1 MQANDERPLSEILD
15 ELERR
20 VAARF
25 IEKRCSESE
34 TSETALAFDWTA
46 EWLNPTATALAGQ
59 TLEIST
65 VGKPLPP
72 PLQFPRP
79 QWITYPNRRVVILI
93 TCDRAL
99 DLWDDLTLE
108 QRAQIAF
115 LLEHGGRERIA

>member
-1 MQANDERPLSEILD
+1 MTDSEPMPIDLD

-20 VAARF
+20 VAERF
-25 IEKRCSESE
+25 MEKRCSESDI
-34 TSETALAFDWTA
+34 SDAPAFDWT
-46 EWLNPTATALAGQ
+46 EWLSPMTPPAGRTIEMSTAGQ
-59 TLEIST
+59 
-65 VGKPLPP
+65 PLPP